1 MVTITSRIRL
11 MSIKVFK
18 FTLNPTAKA
27 SELVKTKKY
36 KIGDLFEYFFIHV
49 PKC

>member
-1 MVTITSRIRL
+1 MVTMISRIRL
-11 MSIKVFK
+11 VFIKVFK

-27 SELVKTKKY
+27 STLVMTKKY